1 MLQEIDYPISVMFDA
16 KSGIFNPCK
25 KTEER
30 KVSDL
35 KMMFHD
41 QQAVQS
47 ILSAGDQ
54 LVYEIRYYPFV
65 TSKSDMALGVTRI
78 FPGKV
83 GREYHMTKGHI
94 HQRDDQPEIYYC
106 VQGSGYLLLDTLEGE
121 FRAEPW
127 QPGVITHIPPM
138 WAHRAVNTGNDLL
151 VFVASYHLAAGHDY
165 EKVKQQGF
173 TKIAV
178 ENNGKPELI
187 LPKDY

>member
-16 KSGIFNPCK
+16 KTGIFNPCK
-25 KTEER
+25 QTVER

-35 KMMFHD
+35 KRMFHD
-41 QQAVQS
+41 QQAVYS
-47 ILSAGDQ
+47 ILSAGDP

-94 HQRDDQPEIYYC
+94 HERDDQPEIYYC
-106 VQGSGYLLLDTLEGE
+106 VQGSGYLLLDTLDGE

-127 QPGVITHIPPM
+127 QPGIITHIPPM
-138 WAHRAVNTGNDLL
+138 WAHRVVNTGNDLL
-151 VFVASYHLAAGHDY
+151 VFVASYHLAAGHIY
-165 EKVKQQGF
+165 EKVEQQGF

-187 LPKDY
+187 SPKDY

>member
-1 MLQEIDYPISVMFDA
+1 MLQEIDYPVSVMFDA
-16 KSGIFNPCK
+16 KTGIFDPCK
-25 KTEER
+25 QTVER

-41 QQAVQS
+41 QPAVKS
-47 ILSAGDQ
+47 ILSSGDQ
-54 LVYEIRYYPFV
+54 LVYEIRYYPFI

-94 HQRDDQPEIYYC
+94 HQHDDQPEIYYC
-106 VQGSGYLLLDTLEGE
+106 VQGSGYLLLDTLDGE

-138 WAHRAVNTGNDLL
+138 WAHRVVNTGNDLL
-151 VFVASYHLAAGHDY
+151 VFVASYHIAAGHLYD
-165 EKVKQQGF
+165 KVEEQGF
-173 TKIAV
+173 AKIAV
-178 ENNGKPELI
+178 ENNGKPALI